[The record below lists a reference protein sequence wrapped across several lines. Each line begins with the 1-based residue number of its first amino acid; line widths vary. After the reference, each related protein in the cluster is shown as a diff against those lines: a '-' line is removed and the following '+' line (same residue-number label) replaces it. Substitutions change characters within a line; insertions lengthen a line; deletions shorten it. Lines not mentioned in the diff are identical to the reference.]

1 MLKLTFHG
9 AAQEVTGSMH
19 LLEADGILV
28 ALDCGLFQGRREE
41 SSRKNREFP
50 FDPKNLHA
58 LVLSHAH
65 VDHCGRIPMLVKN
78 GFRGRIYA
86 TPATRDL
93 CALILRD
100 SAHIQAEDAFYLNKK
115 RERKG
120 ESPIEPFYDDDDAI
134 AALRLFHA
142 VSPRHPFWITRRLR
156 AEFLMAGHMLGAAMI
171 RLDYQH
177 GGGGGA
183 QGATSLLFSGDLGRF
198 DTPLLK
204 DPSPFPESDYLIC
217 ESTYGGRRH
226 PPTSDLREQ
235 LADVVNDTF
244 RRGGKV
250 VIPAFSVGR
259 TQVIVY
265 FLHQL
270 VAERRIPDMPIYI
283 DSPLAVNATEVFRL
297 HPDLF
302 DQEALAFQ
310 AQAGDILGGDCCTYV
325 RDSEQSKA
333 INRRRRPCI
342 IISASGMCEAGRILH
357 HLKNNVQNPRNT
369 VLIVGFQAAHTL
381 GRRIVEKQPEVRIF
395 NQTYKLKA
403 QVAALNGFSAHADS
417 EELGRLYR
425 PIANSCRGAFL
436 VHGEPDQMK
445 PLAAAMRD
453 AGMPDVQMPMP
464 ADSFVLD
471 ADGR

>member
-1 MLKLTFHG
+1 MFKLTFHG

-19 LLEADGILV
+19 ILEADGILV
-28 ALDCGLFQGRREE
+28 ALDCGMFQGRREE

-50 FDPKNLHA
+50 FDPSKLHA

-78 GFRGRIYA
+78 GFKGRVFA

-100 SAHIQAEDAFYLNKK
+100 SAHIQAEDAYYLNKK
-115 RERKG
+115 RERRG

-134 AALRLFHA
+134 AALRLFQA
-142 VSPRHPFWITRRLR
+142 VSPGHPFWVTRRLSAR
-156 AEFLMAGHMLGAAMI
+156 FLTAGHMLGAAMI
-171 RLDYQH
+171 RAEYKS
-177 GGGGGA
+177 GNGTN
-183 QGATSLLFSGDLGRF
+183 GATSLLFSGDLGRF
-198 DTPLLK
+198 DMPLLR
-204 DPSPFPESDYLIC
+204 DPSPFPESDFLIC
-217 ESTYGGRRH
+217 ESTYGGRKH
-226 PPTSDLREQ
+226 PPTDDLREQ
-235 LADVVNDTF
+235 LATVVNETY

-270 VAERRIPDMPIYI
+270 LTERRIPDMPIYI

-302 DQEALAFQ
+302 DRDALAFQ
-310 AQAGDILGGDCCTYV
+310 AQSGDILGGDCCTYL
-325 RDSEQSKA
+325 RESEQSKA

-357 HLKNNVQNPRNT
+357 HLKNNIQNPRNT

-381 GRRIVEKQPEVRIF
+381 GRRIVERQPEVRIF
-395 NQTYKLKA
+395 GQMYKLKA
-403 QVAALNGFSAHADS
+403 QVVALNGFSAHADS
-417 EELGRLYR
+417 EELARLYR
-425 PIANSCRGAFL
+425 PIAKSCRQAFL
-436 VHGEPDQMK
+436 VHGELDQMK
-445 PLAAAMRD
+445 PMAQAMRA
-453 AGMPDVQMPMP
+453 AGMRDVQMPAP
-464 ADSFVLD
+464 GESFVLD
-471 ADGR
+471 PNGQ